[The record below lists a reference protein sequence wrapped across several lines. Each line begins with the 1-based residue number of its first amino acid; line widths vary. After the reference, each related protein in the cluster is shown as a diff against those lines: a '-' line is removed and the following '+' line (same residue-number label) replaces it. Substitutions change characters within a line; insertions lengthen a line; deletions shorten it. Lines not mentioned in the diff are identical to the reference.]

1 MRPMSAESPAS
12 DSDPER
18 TDHRAA
24 SATVDVC
31 VVGSANLDLVA
42 SARVLPA
49 PGETV
54 LGHHYAE
61 HPGGKG
67 LNQAVAA
74 VRSGARTAF
83 VAAVGDDSAA
93 EVLLAVMHAAGI
105 DTTHVAQRTG
115 VATGRALIGVADGGE
130 NSIIVVPGANA
141 TVAAEQLPKSRVVLA
156 QLEVPLAT
164 SQDAFRQA
172 RSHGAIT
179 VLNPAP
185 AQLLSRE
192 MLALCDVVVPNDH
205 EAELLGG
212 VQSLLELG
220 ASAVVVTRG
229 AEGATLT
236 TRDGSTHIAPF
247 AVDAHDTTA
256 AGDTFCGALCARL
269 AAGDRLPVA
278 LRFAS
283 AAAAISTTR
292 AGAVPSIP
300 HADQVLAFIDAAG

>member
-1 MRPMSAESPAS
+1 MRPPSSESSANAA
-12 DSDPER
+12 DP
-18 TDHRAA
+18 TTP
-24 SATVDVC
+24 ATVDVC
-31 VVGSANLDLVA
+31 VVGSSNLDLVA

-67 LNQAVAA
+67 LNQAVASA
-74 VRSGARTAF
+74 RSGARTAF
-83 VAAVGDDSAA
+83 VSAVGDDTAA
-93 EVLLAVMHAAGI
+93 EVLLAVMRAAGI
-105 DTTHVAQRTG
+105 DTAHVAQRSG
-115 VATGRALIGVADGGE
+115 VATGRALIGVADDGE

-141 TVAAEQLPKSRVVLA
+141 TVVAEHMPMSRVVLA

-164 SQDAFRQA
+164 IQHAFRQA
-172 RSHGAIT
+172 RSHGAVT

-185 AQLLSRE
+185 AQVLGRELLS
-192 MLALCDVVVPNDH
+192 LCDVVVPNDH

-212 VQSLLELG
+212 VQALLDLG

-229 AEGATLT
+229 ADGATLT
-236 TRDGSTHIAPF
+236 TGDGSTHIAPF
-247 AVDAHDTTA
+247 AVDALDTTA
-256 AGDTFCGALCARL
+256 AGDTFCGAMCARL
-269 AAGDRLPVA
+269 AAGDQLPVA

-292 AGAVPSIP
+292 SGAVPSIP
-300 HADQVLAFIDAAG
+300 HADQTLAFISAAG

>member
-1 MRPMSAESPAS
+1 VDRIVS
-12 DSDPER
+12 DER
-18 TDHRAA
+18 A
-24 SATVDVC
+24 DVC
-31 VVGSANLDLVA
+31 VVGSSNLDLVA
-42 SARVLPA
+42 SAAVLPVA
-49 PGETV
+49 GQTV

-74 VRSGARTAF
+74 ARSGARTTF
-83 VAAVGDDSAA
+83 VSAVGDDSAA
-93 EVLLAVMHAAGI
+93 QVLLDVMRADNI
-105 DTTHVAQRTG
+105 DTTHVALRSG
-115 VATGRALIGVADGGE
+115 IATGRALIGVADDGE

-141 TVAAEQLPKSRVVLA
+141 TVTAQVLPPSRVVLA

-164 SQDAFRQA
+164 IEHAFREA
-172 RSHGAIT
+172 RRMGATT

-185 AQLLSRE
+185 AQTLASDLLS
-192 MLALCDVVVPNDH
+192 LCDVVVPNER

-212 VQSLLELG
+212 VDALLRLG
-220 ASAVVVTRG
+220 ATAVVVTRG
-229 AEGATLT
+229 ADGATLT
-236 TRDGSTHIAPF
+236 TADGSMAIEPF
-247 AVDAHDTTA
+247 AVRALDTTA

-269 AAGDRLPVA
+269 AAGDQLPAA

-300 HADQVLAFIDAAG
+300 HAADTQRLLNAAG

>member
-1 MRPMSAESPAS
+1 VRPTGAEG
-12 DSDPER
+12 PEG
-18 TDHRAA
+18 TLHTTT
-24 SATVDVC
+24 SATIGVC

-42 SARVLPA
+42 STPVLPG

-74 VRSGARTAF
+74 ARSGARTAF
-83 VAAVGDDSAA
+83 VSAVGDDNAA
-93 EVLLAVMHAAGI
+93 QVLLDVMRAAGI
-105 DTTHVAQRTG
+105 DTTQVAQRTG
-115 VATGRALIGVADGGE
+115 VATGRALIGVADDGE

-141 TVAAEQLPKSRVVLA
+141 TVAIEHLPISRVVLA
-156 QLEVPLAT
+156 QLEVPLT
-164 SQDAFRQA
+164 TIQQAFQQA
-172 RSHGAIT
+172 RLHGAVT

-185 AQLLSRE
+185 AQPLGHEL
-192 MLALCDVVVPNDH
+192 LALCDVVVPNDH
-205 EAELLGG
+205 EVELLGG
-212 VQSLLELG
+212 VQSLLGAG
-220 ASAVVVTRG
+220 ASAVVVTHG
-229 AEGATLT
+229 AHGATLT

-247 AVDAHDTTA
+247 AVDARDTTA

-269 AAGDRLPVA
+269 AAGDQLPAA

-292 AGAVPSIP
+292 EGAVPSIP
-300 HADQVLAFIDAAG
+300 HAEQTLAFIDAAG